1 MVKNVK
7 WFFAVLAISSLI
19 SLSFDKKKTL
29 TDELPVG
36 KLAPEVVLCNETK
49 PLNLQSAQGKYTLLS
64 FWASYDAASRVKNA
78 KLNHLAGND
87 ARIKIISISFD
98 RYESVYRAAIEQDG
112 NDAGNCYWEMEGEN
126 SDIYKSYGLKNGF
139 TNYRQRCNSRYV
151 GFLAGLSISGVIFEE
166 KTWIQQKARE
176 CIVQEVRAFSF
187 YFIDAL

>member
-7 WFFAVLAISSLI
+7 WFFVVLAISSLI

-112 NDAGNCYWEMEGEN
+112 NDAGNC
-126 SDIYKSYGLKNGF
+126 
-139 TNYRQRCNSRYV
+139 
-151 GFLAGLSISGVIFEE
+151 
-166 KTWIQQKARE
+166 
-176 CIVQEVRAFSF
+176 
-187 YFIDAL
+187 

>member
-7 WFFAVLAISSLI
+7 WFFVVLAISSLI

-139 TNYRQRCNSRYV
+139 TNYLVDNE
-151 GFLAGLSISGVIFEE
+151 GVIVA
-166 KTWIQQKARE
+166 KDVTADML
-176 CIVQEVRAFSF
+176 ASLL
-187 YFIDAL
+187 D

>member
-1 MVKNVK
+1 M
-7 WFFAVLAISSLI
+7 
-19 SLSFDKKKTL
+19 
-29 TDELPVG
+29 
-36 KLAPEVVLCNETK
+36 
-49 PLNLQSAQGKYTLLS
+49 LS

-139 TNYRQRCNSRYV
+139 TNYLVDNE
-151 GFLAGLSISGVIFEE
+151 GVIVA
-166 KTWIQQKARE
+166 KDVTADML
-176 CIVQEVRAFSF
+176 ASLL
-187 YFIDAL
+187 D